1 MGKPIGVVGTTWLAT
16 KLSGGAVR
24 APVGW
29 WALVGGGTI
38 AGIGFTVS
46 LLIATVAFKGEQLE
60 DAKLGILIA
69 AVAASALTWLVF
81 RATSML
87 PGQRRALALLGTEQ
101 SIIDL
106 AVPVD
111 PRRDHIRGSVESL
124 VTIVEYGDFEC
135 PYCGQAE
142 PFTRRVL
149 ADVGDVRYVWRHL
162 PLNDV
167 HPHAEM
173 AAEAAEAAADEGVFW
188 EMHDRLLEHQDAL
201 GQRDL
206 VRYAAALGIDAERF
220 AEALGHHAG
229 AAHIAEDVD
238 GADLSGVTGTPTFFV
253 NGRRH
258 YGGFDT
264 DALGAAVRAAR
275 APRRHIRA
283 TLSKAVRTALLGSAA
298 LMASTSVAGR
308 PRETGHVHRCGTI
321 WSDLPRCWVNGGARV
336 RRPTEGG

>member
-1 MGKPIGVVGTTWLAT
+1 
-16 KLSGGAVR
+16 
-24 APVGW
+24 
-29 WALVGGGTI
+29 
-38 AGIGFTVS
+38 
-46 LLIATVAFKGEQLE
+46 LE
-60 DAKLGILIA
+60 EAKLGILIA

-87 PGQRRALALLGTEQ
+87 PGHRRALALLGTEQ

-111 PRRDHIRGSVESL
+111 PGRDHIRGPVESL

-149 ADVGDVRYVWRHL
+149 NDFGDVRYVWRHL

-167 HPHAEM
+167 HPRAQM
-173 AAEAAEAAADEGVFW
+173 AAEAAEAAGAQRGFW
-188 EMHDRLLEHQDAL
+188 AMHDRLLEHQGAL
-201 GQRDL
+201 GQADL
-206 VRYAAALGIDAERF
+206 IGYAAALGLDAERF
-220 AEALGHHAG
+220 ADALEHHAG
-229 AAHIAEDVD
+229 AARIAEDVD

-275 APRRHIRA
+275 ARAAITERR
-283 TLSKAVRTALLGSAA
+283 
-298 LMASTSVAGR
+298 
-308 PRETGHVHRCGTI
+308 
-321 WSDLPRCWVNGGARV
+321 
-336 RRPTEGG
+336 